1 MRMWV
6 IGNEDC
12 VLGFSLVGVPGRA
25 VRSAAELRV
34 ALEEALADPA
44 IGLLLVTRD
53 VAGWARERV
62 DQLKV
67 SSLTPLLV
75 EIPGATPAEVTP
87 TPLRDLVQRAVGV
100 RLGG

>member
-1 MRMWV
+1 
-6 IGNEDC
+6 
-12 VLGFSLVGVPGRA
+12 